1 MAAYRDLSQAGTLA
15 MNRRK
20 LALTTGMLLAAPALR
35 AQTRRLIRL
44 IVPFSAGGNTD
55 ALARIVAPRAGELL
69 DATIAVENRPSA
81 SAVVGVEA
89 VVRAAP
95 DGNTLLICD
104 TTLPVMPTLNASL
117 PFDIFRDL
125 ETIASIASAPT
136 TLVVRA
142 GLPARD
148 LRAFIALAKAEP
160 ERISYATGSVGG
172 TAHIAALLLQE
183 QAGIRMTFVPYSGA
197 GQAATDLVAG
207 HLDVNFSALQ
217 AVLGLIRGGQIRALA
232 TSGAERQAM
241 APEIPTFRESGL
253 PDLVVAAHWGLY
265 APAGTPAATIQA
277 IGAAFRR
284 AIAEDAIRAEVEKRG
299 YALVGADA
307 AEHARILRLENQK
320 WGDVMR
326 RAGIKPQG

>member
-1 MAAYRDLSQAGTLA
+1 MTTRRTTILAAAGA
-15 MNRRK
+15 
-20 LALTTGMLLAAPALR
+20 LAAPALR
-35 AQTRRLIRL
+35 AQTRRVIRL

-55 ALARIVAPRAGELL
+55 ALARIVSPRAAEIL

-81 SAVVGVEA
+81 AAVVGVEA

-104 TTLPVMPTLNASL
+104 TTLPVMPTLNPTL

-125 ETIASIASAPT
+125 MPIAAIASAPT

-142 GLPARD
+142 NLPAQD
-148 LRAFIALAKAEP
+148 LAGFIALAKAQP
-160 ERISYATGSVGG
+160 EKISYATGSIGG
-172 TAHIAALLLQE
+172 TAHLAALLLQE
-183 QAGIRMTFVPYSGA
+183 KAGIRLNFVPYSGA

-207 HLDVNFSALQ
+207 HLDANFSALQ

-253 PDLVVAAHWGLY
+253 PDVVVAAHWGLY
-265 APAGTPAATIQA
+265 APAGTAPAWVTAVGDA
-277 IGAAFRR
+277 YRR
-284 AIAEDAIRAEVEKRG
+284 AIAEPAIRAAVEKRG
-299 YALVGADA
+299 YALVDADA
-307 AEHARILRLENQK
+307 ARHAQILREEWEK
-320 WGDVMR
+320 WGGVMR
-326 RAGIKPQG
+326 RSGAVPAR